1 MSYFSDLK
9 ARLNEAMSHDH
20 VPTLQDGWPKWIYI
34 NTTLTIQTSLSTVT
48 CVCKEDG
55 RDHHFIFT
63 NFVNDKNKFVDKI
76 LVRYLVGKADAMDA
90 PIVHYCLSSDPTKYL
105 RGRDIEK
112 SNLTDDQKTL
122 LGKLRDDAKK
132 SAHEFYEKHKQNR

>member
-9 ARLNEAMSHDH
+9 KRLNEAMSHDD

-48 CVCKEDG
+48 CVCDTDKKNY
-55 RDHHFIFT
+55 HFVFK

-76 LVRYLVGKADAMDA
+76 VVYYLVGKAGAMDA
-90 PIVHYCLSSDPTKYL
+90 PIVNYCLSSDPSKYL
-105 RGRDIEK
+105 RGGDIKK
-112 SNLTDDQKTL
+112 SNLTDDKKNL
-122 LGKLRDDAKK
+122 LSKLRDDAKK
-132 SAHEFYEKHKQNR
+132 SAHEFYEKRKENR